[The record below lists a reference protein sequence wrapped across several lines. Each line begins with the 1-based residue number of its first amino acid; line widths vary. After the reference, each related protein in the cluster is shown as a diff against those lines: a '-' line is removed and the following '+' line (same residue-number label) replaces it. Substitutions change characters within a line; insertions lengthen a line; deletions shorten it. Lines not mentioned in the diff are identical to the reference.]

1 MHDILLEVDRKMTH
15 VKFKVL
21 CSRVT
26 QSKISTGTVYST
38 LQVVDQRKLDPQKH
52 LVKSIIDDGTVM
64 SRVILPCHF
73 TDDLAQLTMYSKCN
87 FWSISVVRT
96 TNVDTVSELNT
107 ISELNLC
114 LTALNVMLRADV
126 GRLAFARCP
135 DDMCSPEYQQVAY
148 HCNVRS
154 LAGPCS

>member
-1 MHDILLEVDRKMTH
+1 MHDISLEVDRKMTH

-26 QSKISTGTVYST
+26 QPKISTGTVYST
-38 LQVVDQRKLDPQKH
+38 LQVVDQRKLDAQKH

-64 SRVILPCHF
+64 SGVILPCHL
-73 TDDLAQLTMYSKCN
+73 TDDLAQLSMYSKCN

-96 TNVDTVSELNT
+96 TNVDTVL
-107 ISELNLC
+107 ELNLW

-126 GRLAFARCP
+126 GCLAFVRCP
-135 DDMCSPEYQQVAY
+135 DYMCSPEYQQVAY
-148 HCNVRS
+148 HPNVRP
-154 LAGPCS
+154 LARPCS